1 MTDSHA
7 PSGSNSWRWAYVLRG
22 AGVVAMTEV
31 GLFLGRAM
39 HQVALHLGSASLH
52 FLEVLESLP

>member
-1 MTDSHA
+1 MTDSYA
-7 PSGSNSWRWAYVLRG
+7 PSGFNSWRWAYVLRG

-39 HQVALHLGSASLH
+39 PQVDLTLEGGPT
-52 FLEVLESLP
+52 FLEKLESLP